1 MTLNFSSPLIMG
13 ILNATPDSYFSASR
27 INDLKKLEVHV
38 NQMLLDGVD
47 ILDIGGQSTRPG
59 AIKISADE
67 EWSRVS
73 QMISFLTSTFPATPI
88 SIDTF
93 YSEVAEKALDLG
105 VAIVNDVYAGRE
117 SSKIYEVSQ
126 RYDAY
131 YVLMHSRGDAATMN
145 TLNNY
150 HNVTEE
156 VKMFFSNE
164 IREKQL
170 SADAKI
176 ILDPGFGF
184 AKDTEHN
191 FELLNNL
198 NHLQSFHWPIL
209 VGISRK
215 KMIQHTLS
223 CNADEALNGTTAIHM
238 AALERGANIL
248 RVHDVKQAKECIQL
262 FLALNRSQ
270 GVLH

>member
-27 INDLKKLEVHV
+27 INDLKSLEVHV

-47 ILDIGGQSTRPG
+47 IIDIGGQSTRPG
-59 AIKISADE
+59 ATKISADE

-73 QMISFLTSTFPATPI
+73 QMISFLTTAFPSVPI

-93 YSEVAEKALDLG
+93 YAEVAEMALDLG

-117 SSKIYEVSQ
+117 SSKIYEVSR
-126 RYDAY
+126 RYEAY

-150 HNVTEE
+150 HNITEE
-156 VKMFFSNE
+156 VKLYFSNE
-164 IREKQL
+164 ILEKQL

-184 AKDTEHN
+184 AKDTEQN

-198 NHLQSFHWPIL
+198 NRLQSFNWPIL

-215 KMIQHTLS
+215 KMIQNILS
-223 CNADEALNGTTAIHM
+223 CSADEALNGTTAVHM

-248 RVHDVKQAKECIQL
+248 RVHDVKQAKECVQL

-270 GVLH
+270 GILH

>member
-13 ILNATPDSYFSASR
+13 ILNVTPDSYFSASR
-27 INDLKKLEVHV
+27 INDLKKLEVQV
-38 NQMLLDGVD
+38 NQMLLEGID

-59 AIKISADE
+59 AVKISAED

-73 QMISFLTSTFPATPI
+73 QMISFLRTTYSEIPI

-105 VAIVNDVYAGRE
+105 ATIVNDVYAGRE

-145 TLNNY
+145 SLNNY

-184 AKDTEHN
+184 AKDTEQN

-215 KMIQHTLS
+215 KMIQHTLN

-262 FLALNRSQ
+262 FLALNRGQ
-270 GVLH
+270 GILH